1 MIYDGY
7 DCYHY
12 GLTVCI
18 VWNNE
23 YPWDGTTSWIFTM
36 IISPLCG
43 VAQTPD
49 CGMFVISF
57 SYKPFMWRRS
67 DARLWHVCYSIFFI
81 SPLCG
86 IAQTLDWGMFVISFS
101 HKPFMR
107 RRSDARL
114 WHACYFIYFIS
125 PLRGVAK
132 TPDWG
137 MLTFT
142 ILSRRRF
149 RHSIGAFYFY
159 SVIAY
164 SGCI

>member
-1 MIYDGY
+1 MGQVSVLVSVFGGETTKLEYWWWHVIYDGY

-43 VAQTPD
+43 IAQTPD

-57 SYKPFMWRRS
+57 SYKPFMW
-67 DARLWHVCYSIFFI
+67 
-81 SPLCG
+81 
-86 IAQTLDWGMFVISFS
+86 
-101 HKPFMR
+101 

-142 ILSRRRF
+142 ILSRCRF
-149 RHSIGAFYFY
+149 RHPIGAFYFY